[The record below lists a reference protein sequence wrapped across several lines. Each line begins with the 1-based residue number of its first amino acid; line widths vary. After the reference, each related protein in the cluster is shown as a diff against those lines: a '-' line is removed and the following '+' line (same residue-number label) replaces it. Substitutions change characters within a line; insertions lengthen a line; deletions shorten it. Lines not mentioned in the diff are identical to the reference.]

1 MALSG
6 SDKHLAQRLL
16 DLKERIEGERTRR
29 DELQGELKSL
39 MKQLKQGYSVDTVED
54 AQELLIEM
62 DERLAGIEKDI
73 RSKIEQAEALLNQ
86 EDV

>member
-1 MALSG
+1 
-6 SDKHLAQRLL
+6 
-16 DLKERIEGERTRR
+16 LKERIEGERTRR